1 MKLSPGTR
9 RFAFVLA
16 LGSLAACT
24 NTPPTASS
32 EEPLGALF
40 VPHKSLRIAVVGAG
54 PSGLTAADTLQQL
67 GYQNVTVFEKNDRVG
82 GKVYSYRNGSTV
94 SELGA
99 VFASPDYSLVLGLAD
114 KYGIPYQAYDAK
126 QSILDENGVR
136 QSAQTFL

>member
-1 MKLSPGTR
+1 MKVTS
-9 RFAFVLA
+9 FAAVVALA
-16 LGSLAACT
+16 SFTACT
-24 NTPPTASS
+24 AAPPTADS
-32 EEPLGALF
+32 EASLGAVF
-40 VPHKSLRIAVVGAG
+40 VPRKSLRIAVVGAG

-114 KYGIPYQAYDAK
+114 KYKIPYQAY
-126 QSILDENGVR
+126 
-136 QSAQTFL
+136 